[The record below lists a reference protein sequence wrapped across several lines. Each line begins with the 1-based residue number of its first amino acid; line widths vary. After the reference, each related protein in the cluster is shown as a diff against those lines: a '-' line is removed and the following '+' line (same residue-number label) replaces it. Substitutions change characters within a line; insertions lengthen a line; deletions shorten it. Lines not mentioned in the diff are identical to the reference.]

1 MRMRRKS
8 KQAEG
13 TEEEAAAGSAT
24 ADPGAGADSS
34 TDAAGVR
41 RRGPW
46 DASEVELDEEDG
58 THVHLGA
65 LAIKG
70 RPGIEVRLQADQA
83 TNQIQAVMLVAED
96 GAMEL
101 RPFAAPRNE
110 SIWDDIRA
118 RLAAEAQRRGG
129 QATEVDGPFGAALQ
143 MVLPAVAPDGQK
155 GTQTSTVLGI
165 AGPRWLLRV
174 STFGRPAVDYQEDGL
189 LEQVLQDVVVVR
201 GNQPMSP
208 GEALPLVL
216 PPGAR
221 RVSPPAEPS

>member
-8 KQAEG
+8 KDVEP
-13 TEEEAAAGSAT
+13 EEVETPENGDAAGAAGSGAT
-24 ADPGAGADSS
+24 DD
-34 TDAAGVR
+34 R

-58 THVHLGA
+58 SHVHLGS

-70 RPGIEVRLQADQA
+70 RPGVEVRLNADPA
-83 TNQIQAVMLVAED
+83 TDQIQAVMLVAED

-101 RPFAAPRNE
+101 RPFASPRNE
-110 SIWDDIRA
+110 SIWDDIRT

-129 QATEVDGPFGAALQ
+129 RAAEVDGPYGTALQ

-165 AGPRWLLRV
+165 TGPRWMLRV
-174 STFGRPAVDYQEDGL
+174 STFGRPALAYQEDGL
-189 LEQVLQDVVVVR
+189 LEQVLQDVVVIR
-201 GNQPMSP
+201 GGQPMSP
-208 GEALPLVL
+208 GEALPLAL
-216 PPGAR
+216 PAGAR